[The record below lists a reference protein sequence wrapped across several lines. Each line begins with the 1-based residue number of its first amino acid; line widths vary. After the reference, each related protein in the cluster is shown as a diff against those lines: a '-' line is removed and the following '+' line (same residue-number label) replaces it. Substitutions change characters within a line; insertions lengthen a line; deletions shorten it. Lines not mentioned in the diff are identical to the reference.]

1 MQMLRANIP
10 NNPYHNQHIME
21 FTEYMEEKVQVI
33 QQYYD
38 GILLKQNEIIDA
50 LVQRVEKLEQNVPT
64 KRNPFEVDVVATKES
79 LEKLK
84 RTIMGIFR

>member
-1 MQMLRANIP
+1 MQQLRSHIP

-21 FTEYMEEKVQVI
+21 FTEYMEETVQVI

-38 GILLKQNEIIDA
+38 GILLKQNEIIET
-50 LVQRVEKLEQNVPT
+50 LIHRVEKLEQNANI
-64 KRNPFEVDVVATKES
+64 KRNPFEVDIVATKES

>member
-1 MQMLRANIP
+1 
-10 NNPYHNQHIME
+10 
-21 FTEYMEEKVQVI
+21 MEEVVI
-33 QQYYD
+33 DLQLYYD
-38 GILLKQNEIIDA
+38 GILLKQNEMIVF
-50 LVQRVEKLEQNVPT
+50 LVQRVEKLEQSVPT

>member
-1 MQMLRANIP
+1 
-10 NNPYHNQHIME
+10 
-21 FTEYMEEKVQVI
+21 MEEVVTELQF
-33 QQYYD
+33 YYD
-38 GILLKQNEIIDA
+38 GILLKQNEMIEA
-50 LVQRVEKLEQNVPT
+50 LVQRVEKLEQTVPT